1 MKLQAAL
8 LLVTAAGLAVG
19 SPIGRASARAAEPD
33 YLREVKPV
41 LVEHCFRCHG
51 ASQQKGGLRLD
62 TAALAKKGG
71 DTGPALAAGRPAE
84 SLIVQVIKGTHRDI
98 PRMPYKKPALG
109 AQQIA
114 LVESW
119 IAAGARAPE
128 NEAPESA
135 RHWSFVPPVRHA
147 PPDAKASKWPKNP
160 IDNFVLDRLAT
171 EKISPSPE
179 AARSTLIRRI
189 YLDLLG
195 LLPNPA
201 EVEAFVRDRRPD
213 AYERLVQRLLDS
225 PHYGERWGRVWL
237 DVARYADSNGYSIDA
252 PRSIWKYRDWVIA
265 ALNRDLPYNEFVIE
279 QLAGDLLPNA
289 SIDQRVATGFHRNTQ
304 INQEGGIDPE
314 QFRVES
320 VLDRVNTTGAAFL
333 GLTIG
338 CAQCHDHKFDP
349 ITQREYYQFYAFFNQ
364 TVDDGHG
371 KDVPGGMLELP
382 DSSTSQEELASERH
396 EAEQELDRY
405 LNIKGND
412 VLQWENNLSP
422 EARAKLKAAVAKALE
437 VPAGERTI
445 QQKRAVYAAFHNDDP
460 EFKWRNA
467 KVAKLEKG
475 AAPLTTLVMMEQKQP
490 RRSYLFT
497 KGDFTRD
504 GGEVAP
510 GVPAVLNFAPLRTPQ
525 LEVTNPPLTLPSP
538 HEGRGNAP
546 KEAVTLL
553 TG

>member
-109 AQQIA
+109 PQQIA

-160 IDNFVLDRLAT
+160 IDNFVLDRLAK

-320 VLDRVNTTGAAFL
+320 VMDRVNTFGTVFL

-349 ITQREYYQFYAFFNQ
+349 ITQREYYQLFAFFNS
-364 TVDDGHG
+364 TVQDGHG
-371 KDVPGGMLELP
+371 SGTPGGVLEIPGEIESAESLKKEL
-382 DSSTSQEELASERH
+382 EEVRGDLE
-396 EAEQELDRY
+396 RY
-405 LNIKGND
+405 LDTKGSD
-412 VLQWENNLSP
+412 VTKWEQSLTD
-422 EARAKLKAAVAKALE
+422 EQRAKLKANVQAAMKPVWS
-437 VPAGERTI
+437 ER
-445 QQKRAVYAAFHNDDP
+445 
-460 EFKWRNA
+460 
-467 KVAKLEKG
+467 KLE
-475 AAPLTTLVMMEQKQP
+475 
-490 RRSYLFT
+490 
-497 KGDFTRD
+497 
-504 GGEVAP
+504 
-510 GVPAVLNFAPLRTPQ
+510 
-525 LEVTNPPLTLPSP
+525 
-538 HEGRGNAP
+538 
-546 KEAVTLL
+546 
-553 TG
+553 